1 MRRNIS
7 RMMKPSHYQT
17 YVDVLVGTYMG
28 EDDRITLRTTC
39 VLVEHPS
46 EPVPE
51 LRELLTRTSEVRR
64 PQENGYCEGFTSRSN
79 PADIVREMIKLKITP
94 TYGNILQD
102 VDGIVKDLEVGT
114 MGATIKLMTALSLV
128 APRER
133 DATRVTRW
141 MSQTL
146 KGMITTED
154 RIVFWAGA
162 AILYPLDVLLGVKA
176 TTGLR
181 ETVEH
186 LVENPLR

>member
-1 MRRNIS
+1 
-7 RMMKPSHYQT
+7 MMKPSHYQT

-39 VLVEHPS
+39 ALVEHPS

-79 PADIVREMIKLKITP
+79 PADIVREMIKLKVVP

-133 DATRVTRW
+133 DTTRVTRW

-146 KGMITTED
+146 KDMTTTED

-181 ETVEH
+181 ETVDH
-186 LVENPLR
+186 LIMHPFRMGWR